1 MFDYRFTPPVL
12 EYVSLLE
19 PEDRAFILRCV
30 LDICGSPQVDNE
42 TTFEIE
48 VGGFTQ
54 RIRDFGD
61 YFILFDIVTVAGDK
75 FIAIYDI
82 GR

>member
-1 MFDYRFTPPVL
+1 MFDYRFTPPVR
-12 EYVSLLE
+12 EYLSKLD
-19 PEDRAFILRCV
+19 PEGRAFILKCV
-30 LDICGSPQVDNE
+30 FDICNSPRVDNE

-61 YFILFDIVTVAGDK
+61 YFILFDVVTVAGER
-75 FIAIYDI
+75 FIAIYEI

>member
-1 MFDYRFTPPVL
+1 MFDYRFTRPIL
-12 EYVSLLE
+12 EYVSHLD
-19 PEDRAFILRCV
+19 PEGRAFILRCV
-30 LDICGSPQVDNE
+30 FDICGSPQVDNK
-42 TTFEIE
+42 TTFEIQ

-61 YFILFDIVTVAGDK
+61 YFILFDIVTVAGEK

>member
-1 MFDYRFTPPVL
+1 MLDYRFTPPVL

-19 PEDRAFILRCV
+19 PEGRAFILKCV
-30 LDICGSPQVDNE
+30 LDICARPQVDNE

-61 YFILFDIVTVAGDK
+61 YFILFDIVTVAGEK